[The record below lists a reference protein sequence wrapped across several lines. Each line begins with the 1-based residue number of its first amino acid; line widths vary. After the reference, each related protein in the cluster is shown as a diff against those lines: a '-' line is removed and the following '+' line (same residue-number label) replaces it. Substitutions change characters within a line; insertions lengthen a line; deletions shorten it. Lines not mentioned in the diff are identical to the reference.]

1 MPHKFY
7 LPHALP
13 DEKII
18 LLVHRHPFVL
28 LARIALW
35 VVIGLVPPAL
45 ALILPGN
52 FQGVRESP
60 VGYPLAVLGLSTLY
74 LFLWMFLL
82 NSFVDYF
89 LDIWIVTNERIINIE
104 QRQLFSRISAEQKLS
119 RIQDVTAE
127 INGFWPTFLRYGDV
141 HVQTAGTEERFNF
154 QQVPEPNDV
163 ARKIASLAEMKRRY
177 DQVRDELDR
186 AGP

>member
-1 MPHKFY
+1 MSRRSY

-18 LLVHRHPFVL
+18 LLVRRHPFVL
-28 LARIALW
+28 FGRMLLW
-35 VVIGLVPPAL
+35 IVIGLVPAAL
-45 ALILPGN
+45 ALMVPGD
-52 FQGVRESP
+52 FQGIMENA
-60 VGYPLAVLGLSTLY
+60 VGFPLAVLGLSTLY
-74 LFLWMFLL
+74 LFLWVFLL

-89 LDIWIVTNERIINIE
+89 LDVWIVTNERIINIE

-127 INGFWPTFLRYGDV
+127 INGFWPTFLRYGEV
-141 HVQTAGTEERFNF
+141 HVQTAGTEDRFNF
-154 QQVPEPNDV
+154 HQVPQPNDI
-163 ARKIASLAEMKRRY
+163 ARKITSLAEMKRRY

-186 AGP
+186 AET